1 MPRFSLFTPTHRP
14 DFLEAAY
21 KTLLKQTNQ
30 DWEWVILP
38 NNGGTVPIDIKNDPQ
53 VRVAVPVLDQPNVG
67 MLKQIAVSHC
77 EGDILVE
84 LDHDDLLEPHALQR
98 IGEAVDRGAGF
109 VYSDFANF
117 REDGTSEVYDKIF
130 GWEHYP
136 FGGYTAHRA
145 FPADASSLAAI
156 FFAPNHVRAWTREA
170 YDKVGGYA
178 PSLAICDDYDLV
190 CRTYLAGVEF
200 AHVPECL
207 YLYRLHSDGSNT
219 YVKKNAEIQTKQ
231 QEISNKYIYSMIYE
245 WCRRKGLPKYDLGA
259 KRGTQEGYL
268 SVDLDGANVNCNV
281 MQGLPFKDNSVGV
294 LRAYDFLEHIPH
306 CRDSTCQHEKP
317 FCVVGFMAECYRVLA
332 PGGWLLTCTP
342 STEGRAAFQ
351 DPTHCSFWNSNS
363 FFYYSRAEQ
372 AQYLPGGIKSRFQRN
387 RCWNGYPTKWYED
400 NLMMYVY
407 ADLVALKGQR
417 QPGLVEI

>member
-1 MPRFSLFTPTHRP
+1 MPRFSIFTPTHRP

-53 VRVAVPVLDQPNVG
+53 VRVAVGMNDVKAVG
-67 MLKQIAVSHC
+67 LLKQIAVSHC
-77 EGDILVE
+77 EGSILVE

-117 REDGTSEVYDKIF
+117 RENGTCEVYDKVF
-130 GWEHYP
+130 GWESYP

-145 FPADASSLAAI
+145 FETDASSLAAI
-156 FFAPNHVRAWTREA
+156 FFAPNHVRAWTRDA
-170 YDKVGGYA
+170 YEKTGGYA
-178 PSLAICDDYDLV
+178 PSMEICDDYDLV

-200 AHVPECL
+200 AHIPECL

-219 YVKKNAEIQTKQ
+219 YVKRNAEIQTKQ
-231 QEISNKYIYSMIYE
+231 QEVSNKYIYSMIYE

-306 CRDSTCQHEKP
+306 CRDSTCKHEKP
-317 FCVVGFMAECYRVLA
+317 YCTVGFINECYRVLA
-332 PGGWLLTCTP
+332 PGGWLLTMVP
-342 STEGRAAFQ
+342 STDGRGAFQ
-351 DPTHCSFWNSNS
+351 DPTHCSFWNVPNS
-363 FFYYSRAEQ
+363 WWYYCRQEQ
-372 AQYLPGGIKSRFQRN
+372 ARFIQGNNARFQLN
-387 RCWNGYPTKWYED
+387 RVWANHPNDWYKTH
-400 NLMMYVY
+400 NIICGY